1 MKISW
6 FHLMPYRFLPK
17 DFEDKYPS
25 VWVDVPSHL
34 FEANKAPQLYNEY
47 LDELEFADEVGF
59 DGICVNEHH
68 NNAYGIMPSPNITA
82 ATLTRRTSNAAIIVL
97 GNSLALYNPPL
108 RVAEEFA
115 MLDCISG
122 GRLVAGFPVGTSMDT
137 NFAYG
142 VNPAIL
148 REKYYEAH
156 DLVMKAWTEP
166 DMFSFNGKYNQVRY
180 ANIWPRPLQKPH
192 PPVWIPGG
200 GSVETWEWTSRM
212 NYVYCYLSY
221 SGYKRGIQV
230 MDGFWNEMERLG
242 TDDNP
247 YRAGFLQLVCVAETD
262 KKAKE
267 LYAEHVEYFYKKC
280 LHVYE
285 GFADAPGY
293 RTIRTLKAGAVAQLG
308 AAANQ
313 TRQAMT
319 WDDFVEQGYV
329 IAGSPKT
336 VIENL
341 RGAVEG
347 LRVGHLMVLLQIGS
361 MPKDLTMKNTE
372 LFATEVYPELQGMW
386 DEYEDHWWPQPIEEP
401 EVAGMASAGP

>member
-1 MKISW
+1 MKVSW

-17 DFEDKYPS
+17 DFEDKYRS

-34 FEANKAPQLYNEY
+34 FEADKAHQLYNEY

-122 GRLVAGFPVGTSMDT
+122 GRLVAGFPVGASMDT

-156 DLVMKAWTEP
+156 DLVIKAWTEP
-166 DMFSFNGKYNQVRY
+166 DMFAFNGKYNQVRY

-230 MDGFWNEMERLG
+230 MDGYWKEMERLG

-262 KKAKE
+262 EKAKE

-293 RTIRTLKAGAVAQLG
+293 RTIRTLKSGAVAQLG

-313 TRQAMT
+313 KRQAMQ

-341 RGAVEG
+341 RNAVNG

-372 LFATEVYPELQGMW
+372 LFATEVMPEVKGMW
-386 DEYEDHWWPQPIEEP
+386 DEYQDDWWPEPIEER